1 MNSPPNTI
9 KSAFKPQGWRPPR
22 QIPSQTELRLWV
34 RKQPPREPYASMY
47 EYSEARF
54 MLERTPV
61 LYLAFDGVL
70 HHEDVT
76 FRGRAP
82 VMKAPGEQLFAHC
95 DALID
100 LLKPLP
106 DLLIVL
112 STSWAA
118 RMGFATAAMRL
129 PRGAAPSDPCLHQ
142 AGLDG
147 DQELLCR
154 EPRRADRP
162 GHRPAWP
169 ASVFHHRPRCTGLP
183 SRALPVPRSS
193 RWRGWFV
200 Q

>member
-1 MNSPPNTI
+1 
-9 KSAFKPQGWRPPR
+9 
-22 QIPSQTELRLWV
+22 
-34 RKQPPREPYASMY
+34 MY
-47 EYSEARF
+47 EYSDARF

-129 PRGAAPSDPCLHQ
+129 PRGLRLRTRACTRPASMGIRSFCAVSRGEQIAQDIAQRGRRPFFIIDRDARGFLPEHSQYLVQADGE
-142 AGLDG
+142 AGLSSEQVALG
-147 DQELLCR
+147 VRHQVERIREL
-154 EPRRADRP
+154 
-162 GHRPAWP
+162 
-169 ASVFHHRPRCTGLP
+169 T
-183 SRALPVPRSS
+183 RSS
-193 RWRGWFV
+193 S
-200 Q
+200 